1 MSKKMTFFCII
12 TNSDKKDNYEKASE
26 IKKYLE
32 NKACV
37 CTILE
42 NKLTQSAGIRH
53 FTDIRHIDDKT
64 ECAIVLGG
72 DGTMIQAAI
81 DLVHTE
87 LPIIGVN
94 TGNLGFLTEVEYKDV
109 FDALDKLIEG
119 DYTIE
124 SRMML
129 KEISYFK
136 QPDSR
141 SSCYALNDIVVSKRG
156 SGRLIT
162 VKVYLENEL
171 ADVYR
176 ADGLIIST
184 PTGSTG
190 YNLSA
195 GGPVMVP
202 NLKAMVVTP
211 ICAHSLNK
219 RSLVVDASEN
229 ITLEIGQT
237 KDVGVDL
244 AMVTADGRTIGELST
259 GDRLVL
265 EVPHATTKLVK
276 LSDIGFYERMREKL
290 NGEL

>member
-1 MSKKMTFFCII
+1 MKQFCII
-12 TNSDKKDNYEKASE
+12 TNSDKNANYDMAQHIVEYMSKRNRE
-26 IKKYLE
+26 CI
-32 NKACV
+32 
-37 CTILE
+37 ILE
-42 NKLTQSAGIRH
+42 NRLSSSAGIRH
-53 FTDIRHIDDKT
+53 FTDVSKIPDGV

-81 DLVHTE
+81 DLVHRE

-94 TGNLGFLTEVEYKDV
+94 TGNLGFLTEVERQNV
-109 FDALDKLIEG
+109 DAALERLIN
-119 DYTIE
+119 DDFTIE
-124 SRMML
+124 NRIML

-162 VKVYLENEL
+162 VKVYLNDEL
-171 ADVYR
+171 ADIYR
-176 ADGLIIST
+176 ADGIIIST

-195 GGPVMVP
+195 GGPVLVP
-202 NLKAMVVTP
+202 HLKATIVTP

-219 RSLVVDASEN
+219 RSLIVDASDR

-237 KDVGVDL
+237 KDVGEDL
-244 AMVTADGRTIGELST
+244 AMVTADGRNVGELST
-259 GDRLVL
+259 GDRLVI
-265 EVPHATTKLVK
+265 EVPHATTQLIK

-290 NGEL
+290 NKD